1 VDSDSVQCPYCL
13 KHVQVRQDGKMAKH
27 TITTRLHRG
36 GKPCVASELTLD
48 EARVKRAAGEKP
60 DAGDVEPQDIF

>member
-36 GKPCVASELTLD
+36 GKPCVGSELTIH
-48 EARVKRAAGEKP
+48 EARTAKATGRVPLA
-60 DAGDVEPQDIF
+60 DVEPDDIF